1 MSYLKNKIILTTVIS
16 ILSFSAQS
24 HTNNVIPPNPG
35 ALGKVGIIGY
45 DSDNDG
51 IRDDVEVSTSKR
63 YPNSP
68 KMQRVLNLAS
78 VAFTDMLLAGEKK
91 DYDMAYNALQI
102 SSIALQ
108 CIHSESNR
116 ANSDIDFLRIL
127 NTNTNQRHAAY
138 TDYVK
143 TLAGSTIKVDTDPQ
157 ACESLEYWFIGKT
170 TR

>member
-1 MSYLKNKIILTTVIS
+1 MLQIKNRIILTIAIS
-16 ILSFSAQS
+16 LFAFSANS
-24 HTNNVIPPNPG
+24 ESNNIIPPNPG
-35 ALGKVGIIGY
+35 TLGKVGIVGY
-45 DSDNDG
+45 DSDKDG
-51 IRDDVEVSTSKR
+51 IRDDVEISTSKR
-63 YPNSP
+63 YPSSP
-68 KMQRVLNLAS
+68 KMQRILNLAS

-108 CIHSESNR
+108 CIHTESNR

-143 TLAGSTIKVDTDPQ
+143 TIAGSTIKVDTDPN
-157 ACESLEYWFIGKT
+157 ACESLEFWFIGKT